1 MVTTGASDERELI
14 KTNLLTIFGING
26 DGKIQ
31 GLDGLEGEGENNIV
45 IQITEI
51 IDKFIAKNPALTL
64 DRIKEEITQKNLDEL
79 KSKDVEL
86 KKTIQALIT
95 HVNTKYSDSENKDKF
110 KTVINDLVRQL
121 FYLQTRVIVDRLR
134 ERKVVERE
142 EVEKP
147 DNELLRLFVD
157 VAEGLE
163 KKIKT
168 VNDIIDVNAKPE
180 TPSATGGG
188 GKAKK
193 YEQKYYKYKAK
204 YLEQFNK

>member
-1 MVTTGASDERELI
+1 MATTAASDDQRNLI
-14 KTNLLTIFGING
+14 KNELLKIFGINREG
-26 DGKIQ
+26 IIE
-31 GLDGLEGEGENNIV
+31 GLEGVGGTDI
-45 IQITEI
+45 ITQITEI
-51 IDKFIAKNPALTL
+51 IDKFLKKKPALTFTS
-64 DRIKEEITQKNLDEL
+64 IQTEITEGKLNEL
-79 KSKDVEL
+79 QNNDTEL
-86 KKTIQALIT
+86 KKTIQDLIT
-95 HVNTKYSDSENKDKF
+95 YVNEKYSEKNEKF

-121 FYLQTRVIVDRLR
+121 FYLQTRVIIDRLR
-134 ERKVVERE
+134 EVVRRE

-168 VNDIIDVNAKPE
+168 VNEIIDVNARPE
-180 TPSATGGG
+180 TASGGG